1 MKGASRL
8 MVSYGLTHKGLVRKA
23 NQDSFIIENSTDK
36 TLAVVCDGIGGNKAG
51 EVASAVSSKDMQMIF
66 KAQNKKAT
74 SKKWLV
80 DAIEEVNS
88 AVFRLGNTKEEYKGM
103 GTTLVTALVTDKSTY
118 VANVGDSRCYILT
131 DKNEMI
137 QVTEDHTLINYL
149 VKTKGINEEIASKMV
164 GKNVIAR
171 AIGIGNI
178 VEIDTFEVLN
188 DYKCLLLC
196 SDGLHGYVKSEDI
209 KEVLVSDST
218 VEDKCMNLVKLAND
232 AGGFDNVTVVIC
244 QR

>member
-1 MKGASRL
+1 